1 MIYLFSEEFKKMFD
15 TIKNES
21 ILKNGGYVMKT
32 QVLVIGAGPV
42 GLMAALL
49 LANQGISVI
58 VADRRIERMTAPKA
72 HAVNPRTIEICHQA
86 GIPGD
91 LVREHGTPAHQAGD
105 VRFVSTLSGVEFGAL
120 PYERQ
125 TDAALSITPFPL
137 INTSQPK
144 FEFLVSSELQKKPNV
159 SLLRGAQCDEVYQDE
174 KGVTAQLKLRGS
186 ADPLSI
192 EADYVIAADG
202 AGSRTRER
210 LGIAMEGPEALQHYV
225 MLHCEGDLG
234 PHIDHRPGVLYF
246 VFEPDAN
253 GVFIIYDDTKS
264 WVFMKSYDP
273 NTETPEDFDETRCR
287 EEINKAIGVDDVAY
301 AIRNVS
307 PWTMSAQIAEKYRD
321 GRIFLVGDAAHRFP
335 PTGGLGLNTGVGD
348 AHNLCW
354 KLAQVLQGTGTNAL
368 LDTYEAERRPVA
380 VNNSN
385 QSLANAAKM
394 FEVFGA
400 LYGDDPAA
408 MAERFATMCEMGADN
423 ADLKT
428 AIEAQRPHF
437 DSIQLQLGYRYS
449 SPALVGAAPLEDP
462 LDDDISKYTPS
473 YDVGALLP
481 HEWFTG
487 ADEKLSSLFL
497 LSQNGFTLI
506 NGPKAAAGWTE
517 PSSSP
522 VSIVERPTSWPAGSG
537 LNDQSAIL
545 VRPDGHIAARYD
557 TTTETTF
564 AQILQ
569 DVAAI
574 QKGEG

>member
-1 MIYLFSEEFKKMFD
+1 
-15 TIKNES
+15 
-21 ILKNGGYVMKT
+21 MKT

-42 GLMAALL
+42 GLIAALL
-49 LANQGISVI
+49 LANEGVSV
-58 VADRRIERMTAPKA
+58 VVVDRRLERMTAPKA

-91 LVREHGTPAHQAGD
+91 LVRQHGTPAHQAGD
-105 VRFVSTLSGVEFGAL
+105 VRFVSTLSGIEFGSL

-125 TDAALSITPFPL
+125 TEEALEITPFPL

-159 SLLRGAQCDEVYQDE
+159 SLLRGAQCEEIQQGE
-174 KGVTAQLKLRGS
+174 TGVTAHLTLRGS
-186 ADPLSI
+186 TDPLTI

-210 LGIAMEGPEALQHYV
+210 LGIGMEGPEALQHYV

-234 PHIDHRPGVLYF
+234 PYIDHRPGVLYF

-273 NTETPEDFDETRCR
+273 NTESPEDFDEARCR
-287 EEINKAIGVDDVAY
+287 REINKAIGVEGVDY
-301 AIRNVS
+301 ALRNVS

-354 KLAQVLQGTGTNAL
+354 KLAQVLQGAGADKL
-368 LDTYEAERRPVA
+368 LDTYESERRPVA

-385 QSLANAAKM
+385 QSMANAAKM

-423 ADLKT
+423 SDLKN

-437 DSIQLQLGYRYS
+437 DSIQVAAWLSLFISDALIDSTRS
-449 SPALVGAAPLEDP
+449 SEHP
-462 LDDDISKYTPS
+462 LDEDISKYYTPS
-473 YDVGALLP
+473 YDVGALA
-481 HEWFTG
+481 T
-487 ADEKLSSLFL
+487 ARMVQRNRRKA
-497 LSQNGFTLI
+497 SQACFQNLRQIGLHCSC
-506 NGPKAAAGWTE
+506 NGPQGC
-517 PSSSP
+517 S
-522 VSIVERPTSWPAGSG
+522 
-537 LNDQSAIL
+537 
-545 VRPDGHIAARYD
+545 
-557 TTTETTF
+557 
-564 AQILQ
+564 
-569 DVAAI
+569 
-574 QKGEG
+574 

>member
-1 MIYLFSEEFKKMFD
+1 
-15 TIKNES
+15 
-21 ILKNGGYVMKT
+21 MKT
-32 QVLVIGAGPV
+32 QILIVGAGPV

-49 LANQGISVI
+49 LANQGLSV
-58 VADRRIERMTAPKA
+58 VVVDRRIERMTAPKA

-86 GIPGD
+86 GIPGE
-91 LVREHGTPAHQAGD
+91 LVRQHGTPAHQAGD
-105 VRFVSTLSGVEFGAL
+105 VRFVSTLSGVEFGSL

-125 TDAALSITPFPL
+125 TEEALSITPFPL

-144 FEFLVSSELQKKPNV
+144 FEFLVSSALQSKPNV
-159 SLLRGAQCDEVYQDE
+159 TLLRGAQCDDLVQDE
-174 KGVTAQLKLRGS
+174 NGVTAQLTLRGS
-186 ADPLSI
+186 SDPLTI

-210 LGIAMEGPEALQHYV
+210 LGISMEGPDALQHYV
-225 MLHCEGDLG
+225 MIHCEGDLG
-234 PHIDHRPGVLYF
+234 KFIDHRPGVLFF
-246 VFEPDAN
+246 VFDPDAN

-264 WVFMKSYDP
+264 WVFMKSFDP
-273 NTETPEDFDETRCR
+273 NTETPEDFDDERCR
-287 EEINKAIGVDDVAY
+287 QEINKAIGSDDVDY

-307 PWTMSAQIAEKYRD
+307 PWTMTAQIAERYRD

-354 KLAQVLQGTGTNAL
+354 KLAQVLKGVGTDRL
-368 LDTYEAERRPVA
+368 LDTYESERRPVA

-408 MAERFATMCEMGADN
+408 TADRFTAMCRTGAEN
-423 ADLKT
+423 ADLQN

-437 DSIQLQLGYRYS
+437 DSIQLQLGYRYCS
-449 SPALVGAAPLEDP
+449 RALVGALPLDGP

-473 YDVGALLP
+473 YEVGALLP
-481 HEWFTG
+481 HEWING
-487 ADEKLSSLFL
+487 AEPAFSSLFL
-497 LSQNGFTLI
+497 LSQNDFTLI
-506 NGPKAAAGWTE
+506 NGPAVASGWAD
-517 PSSSP
+517 PSSGSI
-522 VSIVERPTSWPAGSG
+522 SIVERPTSWPAGAG
-537 LNDQSAIL
+537 LKDQSALL
-545 VRPDGHIAARYD
+545 VRPDGHIAARYES
-557 TTTETTF
+557 TTETSF
-564 AQILQ
+564 AQVLE